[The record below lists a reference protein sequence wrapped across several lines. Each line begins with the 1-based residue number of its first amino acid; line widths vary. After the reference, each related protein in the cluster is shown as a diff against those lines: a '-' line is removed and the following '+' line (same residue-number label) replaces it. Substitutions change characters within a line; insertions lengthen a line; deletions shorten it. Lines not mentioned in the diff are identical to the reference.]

1 MHRIFTKRTLLLVA
15 LLAAVTLTLGYR
27 YRKTLP
33 LRAVLAAGQLTPQ
46 PIQYPGFPVAA
57 ATVDHWI
64 ASGDLA
70 AMRTHGWKLWTGL
83 AAVTPRTGGQ
93 PIFETWYSPS
103 EVLAGPPAASANSKA
118 RAIRATGHAIHEF
131 EVPEQFTHG
140 RPRATALT
148 AHATA
153 AAIDIHDL
161 TLITK
166 TFNADYAQF
175 VWKNNYQNPATIWA
189 LQVGWGT
196 SPVSGRAI
204 KPFTAP
210 SISLKP
216 TYEFVNGPNHNN
228 GLTTVKYWLGDLMTG
243 PTHSSN
249 PPLPDPT
256 TWNQCVVVNTGT
268 APNPGNLTCFGTNTV
283 ATGMVPVS
291 QFYNYALTAAEAVDV
306 CTQLKSQHSQNF
318 PTPCPILEGD
328 YAILV
333 GMHISTK
340 ENDKWTWQTL
350 WWNYNQPFPYG
361 APPASVPAPFNH
373 YAMCTGY
380 SMTTNPVNS
389 STGTNTLCYNPY
401 LETQLPSPIVGIA
414 STCMTCHTVA
424 SAGNNP
430 NSGDTDNGSPRNFF
444 GYPTFI
450 KGTANISVWNTAD
463 DKVFFDCQTTT
474 DTSWFLANNAAAGAP
489 KKQAPCVLTA
499 VHKSPPPKK

>member
-1 MHRIFTKRTLLLVA
+1 MHRIFRKRTLLVVA
-15 LLAAVTLTLGYR
+15 LLVAATLVVGYR
-27 YRKTLP
+27 CRKILP

-64 ASGDLA
+64 ASGNLA
-70 AMRTHGWKLWTGL
+70 AMRTHGWKLWAGL

-93 PIFETWYSPS
+93 PVFETWYSPS
-103 EVLAGPPAASANSKA
+103 EVLAGSQGDSNSKSA
-118 RAIRATGHAIHEF
+118 ALRRAGHAVHEF
-131 EVPEQFTHG
+131 EVPEQIHHG
-140 RPRATALT
+140 RPRAVPA
-148 AHATA
+148 ANASA
-153 AAIDIHDL
+153 AAVDVHDL
-161 TLITK
+161 TLIGK
-166 TFNADYAQF
+166 SFNTDYAQF

-189 LQVGWGT
+189 LQAGWGT
-196 SPVSGRAI
+196 SPVSGRTI

-228 GLTTVKYWLGDLMTG
+228 GLTTVKYWLGDLTTG

-249 PPLPDPT
+249 PALPEPT
-256 TWNQCVVVNTGT
+256 TWNQCVVVNTGR
-268 APNPGNLTCFGTNTV
+268 ASNPGNLTCFGTNTV

-291 QFYNYALTAAEAVDV
+291 QFYNYALTAAEAANV
-306 CTQLKSQHSQNF
+306 CSELGLSN
-318 PTPCPILEGD
+318 PCAIQAGD

-340 ENDKWTWQTL
+340 ENSTWTWQTL

-361 APPASVPAPFNH
+361 APPASVSAPFNN

-380 SMTTNPVNS
+380 SMTTDPVNS
-389 STGTNTLCYNPY
+389 SKGTNSLCYNPY
-401 LETQLPSPIVGIA
+401 LETQLPAPLVGIA
-414 STCMTCHTVA
+414 SNCMSCHTVA
-424 SAGNNP
+424 STGNNP
-430 NSGDTDNGSPRNFF
+430 NSGDTDSGSPRNFF

-450 KGTANISVWNTAD
+450 KGTANISVWNAAD

-489 KKQAPCVLTA
+489 GNQPPCVLTA